1 MWESDRKK
9 DGSSTATSV
18 SYTHLNVDKFVE
30 VMFRVNNVYKD
41 MEICVMSGDQKL
53 AGFKREHMAPGEM
66 EKIVIPKMLLEKAGD
81 EVIIRVEK
89 AGA

>member
-1 MWESDRKK
+1 MRLSKRLETIVKQ
-9 DGSSTATSV
+9 AALV
-18 SYTHLNVDKFVE
+18 
-30 VMFRVNNVYKD
+30 
-41 MEICVMSGDQKL
+41 CGDQKL

-81 EVIIRVEK
+81 EVIIHVEK

>member
-1 MWESDRKK
+1 
-9 DGSSTATSV
+9 
-18 SYTHLNVDKFVE
+18 
-30 VMFRVNNVYKD
+30 

>member
-1 MWESDRKK
+1 M
-9 DGSSTATSV
+9 
-18 SYTHLNVDKFVE
+18 
-30 VMFRVNNVYKD
+30 NNVYKD

-53 AGFKREHMAPGEM
+53 AGFIREHMAPGEM

>member
-1 MWESDRKK
+1 
-9 DGSSTATSV
+9 
-18 SYTHLNVDKFVE
+18 
-30 VMFRVNNVYKD
+30 
-41 MEICVMSGDQKL
+41 MSGDQKL

-81 EVIIRVEK
+81 EVIIHVEK